1 MQKSKTYK
9 PRFRYFAAMLVML
22 LFAHGAAGIA
32 SAEDTVTG
40 IQLDPVPSPIQLY
53 VEDNTY
59 SLTLWANIQGSTAKN
74 VTSEATWSSSSSSIK
89 VDKGV
94 LSATGAVTSATITA
108 KYKTFTATATV
119 KADYYYASL
128 KLENSGGGDA
138 PDQLDIEMGNSLSF
152 NASAYEDNGSKVS
165 AANTAQWLTS
175 NANVATVSGGN
186 VTLVGTGT
194 VTITAKL
201 KGRSDSVQLN
211 VTSPYKSLDITH
223 KNADDAIE
231 LNVGDEDN
239 YVLKS
244 FVTLKNSSQTQEVTD
259 LATWTSS
266 NGSVVKVEK
275 GVVTPVG
282 AGSAVVTAK
291 RYGVSDAVTFY
302 VRTPYEALN
311 VTISKPLNM
320 TLYAT
325 PAEVSVTAAKGT
337 APAEE
342 VTDKAEWKIADPMVA
357 MITKDNGK
365 VIVTP
370 KGPGSTKLTV
380 SYKGLSK
387 ELTVSVFP
395 TIQKVSIPSGKLDL
409 FEGETGNVPAVKGT
423 TVSGD
428 QLDITKLVRWKS
440 SDESVLALE
449 DGKWTAK
456 KVGTVTLTAEVENE
470 ADSGTKSEKIEVEVH
485 KNILTLLTDSANM
498 SVVIGKESD
507 LPKVRLVFTD
517 GEEKDVTADIDW
529 KASNANLFVKGDKMK
544 GLLPASV
551 TLTGTYL
558 DKKIT
563 VKVQVE
569 EEFASF
575 DIQPKALSLTLN
587 RSQSIKVTGITKSG
601 KKVTLGSRITWSSS
615 SESVVQVKGSS
626 VKGLAEGSGKLTA
639 TIQGKTLELPFS
651 VIAKLTKLTA
661 SDSSFKMAVGQSET
675 VSLKALYD
683 NGKSADV
690 TKSAVW
696 TSGKNAVATVTNGTI
711 KAVAK
716 GSASIKAVYGGKT
729 VTIRITVK

>member
-1 MQKSKTYK
+1 MQKSRTYK

-22 LFAHGAAGIA
+22 LFAQGAAGIA

-40 IQLDPVPSPIQLY
+40 IQFDAVPSPIQLY

-74 VTSEATWSSSSSSIK
+74 VTSDATWSSSSSSIK

-128 KLENSGGGDA
+128 KLENSVGGDA

-152 NASAYEDNGSKVS
+152 NASAYGDNGSKV
-165 AANTAQWLTS
+165 AATGMAQWLTS

-186 VTLVGTGT
+186 VTLIGTGT

-211 VTSPYKSLDITH
+211 VTSPYKSLDISH
-223 KNADDAIE
+223 KTADDAIE

-244 FVTLKNSSQTQEVTD
+244 FVTLKNSSETQDVTD

-282 AGSAVVTAK
+282 SGSAVVTAM

-311 VTISKPLNM
+311 VKTSKPLNM

-325 PAEVSVTAAKGT
+325 PAEVSVSAAKGT
-337 APAEE
+337 APAED
-342 VTDKAEWKIADPMVA
+342 VSDKAEWKIADPMVA
-357 MITKDNGK
+357 MIAKDNGK
-365 VIVTP
+365 VTVTP
-370 KGPGSTKLTV
+370 KSPGSTKLTV

-387 ELTVSVFP
+387 EMTVSVFP
-395 TIQKVSIPSGKLDL
+395 TIQKVIIPSGKLDL

-470 ADSGTKSEKIEVEVH
+470 ADYGTKSEEIEVEVH
-485 KNILTLLTDSANM
+485 KNILTLLTDTANM

-517 GEEKDVTADIDW
+517 GEEKDVTADIEW
-529 KASNANLFVKGDKMK
+529 KASNANLFVKDDKMK

-563 VKVQVE
+563 VKIQVE

-587 RSQSIKVTGITKSG
+587 RSQSVKVTGITKSG
-601 KKVTLGSRITWSSS
+601 KKVTLGSRLTWTTS
-615 SESVVQVKGSS
+615 SESLVQVKGSS
-626 VKGLAEGSGKLTA
+626 VKGVAEGNGKLTA

-696 TSGKNAVATVTNGTI
+696 TSSKNAVATVTNGTI
-711 KAVAK
+711 KAVTK